1 MFWASFHPRVLKETR
16 CWGIATAFLCVYGHG
31 GNRLQKQKKLLIII
45 IFKKRHRTLNF
56 FPPSFKAIWAISTI
70 PFWKP
75 ISIVASAA
83 TCGHIG
89 SLGFDLAF
97 FYDSFPF
104 SPLKR
109 ISIFK
114 KICSIHCACRDLS
127 VILAR
132 TASCLIN
139 ANNRLLLHVEEV
151 NIKIQ
156 RSCCHRW
163 CITLRLKCPRSLVS
177 SFLACYKNNLGYK
190 VSTQHRFYFKS
201 SIFTQLPK

>member
-1 MFWASFHPRVLKETR
+1 M
-16 CWGIATAFLCVYGHG
+16 
-31 GNRLQKQKKLLIII
+31 
-45 IFKKRHRTLNF
+45 
-56 FPPSFKAIWAISTI
+56 
-70 PFWKP
+70 
-75 ISIVASAA
+75 ASAA
-83 TCGHIG
+83 TCGHRG

-109 ISIFK
+109 ISILK

-139 ANNRLLLHVEEV
+139 ANNRLFLHVEEDS
-151 NIKIQ
+151 IKIQ
-156 RSCCHRW
+156 RSCCHPW
-163 CITLRLKCPRSLVS
+163 CMTLRLKCPRSLIS

-190 VSTQHRFYFKS
+190 CLHSTDFISKAASLLSRPNKSTSTHAQIAFLFYFCSVALKDRS
-201 SIFTQLPK
+201 LH